1 MNPRRIICKKIRD
14 INRSKLQKYAGYIA
28 GLVDGEGSLIIRW
41 DKRHRYLTFSYF
53 MSIGMTHEGVI
64 KWLSDILG
72 VTYSVSKR
80 KPPRKTMYVLRVFT
94 QTDLVT
100 LLEELLPWLIVKKEQ
115 AETMLR
121 FLNLRAERSAKEY
134 ANEKAELYLKMRK
147 LNQRGKGLDLE
158 KERKAIFQRIEI
170 LQKEG

>member
-1 MNPRRIICKKIRD
+1 
-14 INRSKLQKYAGYIA
+14 
-28 GLVDGEGSLIIRW
+28 
-41 DKRHRYLTFSYF
+41 
-53 MSIGMTHEGVI
+53 
-64 KWLSDILG
+64 
-72 VTYSVSKR
+72 
-80 KPPRKTMYVLRVFT
+80 
-94 QTDLVT
+94 VT